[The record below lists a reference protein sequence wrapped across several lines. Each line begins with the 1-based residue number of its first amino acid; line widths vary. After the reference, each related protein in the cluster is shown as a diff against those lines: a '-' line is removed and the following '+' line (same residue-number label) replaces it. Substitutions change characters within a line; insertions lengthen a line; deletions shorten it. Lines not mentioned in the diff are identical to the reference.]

1 MLKEY
6 ESAFKSIY
14 KVYGEL
20 SPEKLIKQLQKSEG
34 DNFTTY
40 QCNTY
45 YTGYVTYP
53 LHIRYV
59 V

>member
-40 QCNTY
+40 QCKTH
-45 YTGYVTYP
+45 YTGYV
-53 LHIRYV
+53 V
-59 V
+59 